1 MNHRL
6 IRSAVVTGPTGAVGT
21 ALCQRLLQE
30 GIEVY
35 AVVRPGSP
43 RVSQLPEDKRLRV
56 VACDA
61 DELRALA
68 GVMTGVHADVFY
80 HLAWAH
86 TAGAGRNDM
95 PSQVQN
101 IQNTLDAVHAAH

>member
-6 IRSAVVTGPTGAVGT
+6 IRSAVVTGPTGSVGT

-30 GIEVY
+30 GVEVY

-43 RVSQLPEDKRLRV
+43 RVSQLPEDRHLHV

-61 DELRALA
+61 DKLKALSGEL
-68 GVMTGVHADVFY
+68 TGVHADVFR
-80 HLAWAH
+80 AE
-86 TAGAGRNDM
+86 
-95 PSQVQN
+95 
-101 IQNTLDAVHAAH
+101 